1 LIKFGGEKEITIAS
15 DGVVNGVVSTK
26 PALLLNAEEDGLPVA
41 LCGRVPVRV
50 IGKVNKGDRIY
61 LSEVDGVGI
70 AADKLIAPIGI
81 ALENKETEE
90 ENLVMCVT
98 KFTLF

>member
-1 LIKFGGEKEITIAS
+1 MIKFGGEKEITIAS
-15 DGVVNGVVSTK
+15 DGVVNGIVSTK
-26 PALLLNAEEDGLPVA
+26 PAFLLNAEEDGLPVA

-50 IGKVNKGDRIY
+50 IGTVNKGDKIY

-70 AADKLIAPIGI
+70 VADKSTAPIGI
-81 ALENKETEE
+81 ALETKETED